1 MDRYEGKK
9 VVIIGGTSGMGLATA
24 KMLLDGGARVL
35 VTGRSQA
42 GLESAEKELGEDALV
57 VSSDA
62 RSLREIDTLAS
73 RVKAEFDTFDLLF
86 VNAGFSIPA
95 PLENITEAI
104 YDEMFNLNAKGP
116 LFAVQKLTPLINR
129 GGSVVLTTS
138 IANVKGMPGNA
149 TYGAAKAALRSFART
164 LAAELLPREIRVNAV
179 TPGPIDTPI
188 LGKAYPGEGVAA
200 QMREKMITM
209 SPMKRWGRSEEIAKA
224 VIFLAFDA
232 TYTTG
237 HELPVDGGMAQ
248 L

>member
-1 MDRYEGKK
+1 MERYRGKK

-24 KMLLDGGARVL
+24 KMLLEGGARVL

-42 GLESAEKELGEDALV
+42 GLKSARKELGKDALV

-62 RSLREIDTLAS
+62 RSLTEIDGLAS

-86 VNAGFSIPA
+86 VNAGFSIRA
-95 PLENITEAI
+95 PLESMTEAV

-116 LFAVQKLTPLINR
+116 LFVVQKLTPLINR

-138 IANVKGMPGNA
+138 IANVKGMPGNVA
-149 TYGAAKAALRSFART
+149 YGAAKAALRSFART
-164 LAAELLPREIRVNAV
+164 LASELLPREIRVNAV

-188 LGKAYPGEGVAA
+188 LGKMFPDKEAVA
-200 QMREKMITM
+200 QLREKMTGM
-209 SPMKRWGRSEEIAKA
+209 VPMKRWGTPEEIAKA
-224 VIFLAFDA
+224 VLFLAFDA
-232 TYTTG
+232 TFTTG
-237 HELPVDGGMAQ
+237 AELPVDGGWSQ

>member
-1 MDRYEGKK
+1 MERYKDKK

-24 KMLLDGGARVL
+24 KMLLAGGARVL

-42 GLESAEKELGEDALV
+42 GLDSAQKELGKGALV

-62 RSLREIDTLAS
+62 RSLTDIDALAS

-86 VNAGFSIPA
+86 VNAGFSIRA
-95 PLENITEAI
+95 PLESMTEVV

-116 LFAVQKLTPLINR
+116 FFAVQKLAPLINR

-179 TPGPIDTPI
+179 SPGPIDTGI
-188 LGKAYPGEGVAA
+188 LNKAFPDKDAAVGVT
-200 QMREKMITM
+200 KHMIELT
-209 SPMKRWGRSEEIAKA
+209 PMKRFGTSEEIAKA
-224 VIFLAFDA
+224 VLFLAFDA
-232 TYTTG
+232 TFTTG
-237 HELPVDGGMAQ
+237 AELPVDGGWSQ